1 MASQAVIA
9 TEAATVGLL
18 IATGHLTIGL
28 LLTLEMCSG
37 IASSFAQ
44 PARQSLM
51 PGLVPRTDLPAAVA
65 CNSLCFNVARFIGP
79 AIAGPLI
86 AFGGVAPAVFLNSA
100 AYLIA
105 TFTMPH
111 AAGGGRGAARP
122 CAGAAAS
129 GPMRWPASA
138 MPAAIRGSARCSASP
153 PSPPS

>member
-1 MASQAVIA
+1 MASQSVIA
-9 TEAATVGLL
+9 LEASTVGLL
-18 IATGHLTIGL
+18 IATGKLSIGL
-28 LLTLEMCSG
+28 LLALEMCSG

-65 CNSLCFNVARFIGP
+65 CNSLCFNVARFVGP

-86 AFGGVAPAVFLNSA
+86 AMAGVAPAVFLNSC

-105 TFTMPH
+105 TFTMPLLRVEAS
-111 AAGGGRGAARP
+111 AAGAMPRAP
-122 CAGAAAS
+122 AS
-129 GPMRWPASA
+129 GPMRSPASA

-153 PSPPS
+153 RSPPS